1 MPENRAPHLS
11 EVTALAHSL
20 VEIASE
26 QPTHGVALEALIRA
40 YVSVAV
46 CHPCCA
52 KSAAATARQ
61 VADLI
66 ENTVASLPPG
76 ATHIH

>member
-1 MPENRAPHLS
+1 MPDNRTQHLS
-11 EVTALAHSL
+11 EVTALAHRL
-20 VEIASE
+20 VEIVSE
-26 QPTHGVALEALIRA
+26 QRTHRVALEALISA

-52 KSAAATARQ
+52 RSAAATARQ

-66 ENTVASLPPG
+66 ENTTTPMTAG